1 MEVEVIA
8 EKTEALY
15 ARLQKVLPFLIS
27 PRQCVDGRF
36 TGECGT
42 LIADILEIIN
52 LENIEDYFFLAID
65 FEKLISFRKIWLWAR
80 LYWLD

>member
-27 PRQCVDGRF
+27 PRQCVLMVG
-36 TGECGT
+36 
-42 LIADILEIIN
+42 L
-52 LENIEDYFFLAID
+52 LA
-65 FEKLISFRKIWLWAR
+65 SVVHS
-80 LYWLD
+80 